1 MKTLKRGDKSMKK
14 NQNIFF
20 RIICIIILNKELKNN
35 ELYGL
40 N

>member
-1 MKTLKRGDKSMKK
+1 MKTLKRGRQANEKEQKY
-14 NQNIFF
+14 FF
-20 RIICIIILNKELKNN
+20 RRICIIILNKELKNN